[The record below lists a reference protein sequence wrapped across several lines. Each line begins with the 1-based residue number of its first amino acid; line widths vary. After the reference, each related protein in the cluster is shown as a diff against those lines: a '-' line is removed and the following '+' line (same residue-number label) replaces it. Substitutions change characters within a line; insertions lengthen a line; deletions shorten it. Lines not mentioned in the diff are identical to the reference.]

1 MIPCLP
7 EYFSSFLTK
16 FVDSKKKGV
25 QKNPVF
31 EQLNPSRFLVND
43 RKFVHVPICNKI
55 TGLKHPK
62 NSFHNMKSQG
72 MSGPPELGWVLYFHE
87 DSSILK
93 YFEFHSIFIKMNK
106 ITHNI
111 HVLLGNSN
119 TTIQRK
125 QVFCFT
131 YYLVIYEKLIILQ
144 PFLKF
149 NYKSK

>member
-16 FVDSKKKGV
+16 FVDSKKKGS

-62 NSFHNMKSQG
+62 NSFHKHEILG
-72 MSGPPELGWVLYFHE
+72 MRGPPELGVDKLSWVGCYTFMSWSKINSK

-93 YFEFHSIFIKMNK
+93 GI
-106 ITHNI
+106 
-111 HVLLGNSN
+111 
-119 TTIQRK
+119 
-125 QVFCFT
+125 
-131 YYLVIYEKLIILQ
+131 
-144 PFLKF
+144 
-149 NYKSK
+149 